1 MKSVCLAK
9 HVCMG
14 EKKKKKKSERAS
26 FDGAESRIL
35 QAVQT
40 VCLRHPLV
48 QVEFSSAHF
57 LFPFF
62 ASVCV
67 FVFVFGS
74 CVN

>member
-14 EKKKKKKSERAS
+14 EKKKKKSERAS

-48 QVEFSSAHF
+48 QVVF
-57 LFPFF
+57 LRSLPFPLLCEC
-62 ASVCV
+62 VC
-67 FVFVFGS
+67 VFVFGS